1 MNTRTYVALLQGN
14 PKICFKTDRWCY
26 VILFEI
32 HCSRYLL
39 IIIST
44 QKSSKKL
51 LEKSKQRIFLP
62 HSVSTLEC
70 KRHMA
75 KASASSCRQC
85 LKLKSPLQQVS
96 PPPCCRWWFQWIRW
110 KFPGGIPPN
119 VSSSNIPLGY
129 SRSENPHFGN
139 SPKRHLSMTTHG
151 LLILTVLRCKSAHR
165 DHFLFAP

>member
-96 PPPCCRWWFQWIRW
+96 TPVLSVMVSVNSVKIPRWHSPERLFLEHTPRIFPLGKSPLR
-110 KFPGGIPPN
+110 KFPETPSEHDN
-119 VSSSNIPLGY
+119 SWATYSN
-129 SRSENPHFGN
+129 S
-139 SPKRHLSMTTHG
+139 
-151 LLILTVLRCKSAHR
+151 VAV
-165 DHFLFAP
+165 